1 MNVPGGRIDAFTKTD
16 LALQRD
22 LLDGRARL
30 SVRASD
36 LFNTMG
42 FTLWR
47 ESAQYYQSFTRDFD
61 AQALQVSLRY
71 NFGQQDQQ
79 RRRSQGDYDG
89 GGEMMD
95 GMPMQ

>member
-1 MNVPGGRIDAFTKTD
+1 

-22 LLDGRARL
+22 LLDGRASL
-30 SVRASD
+30 SLRASD

-42 FTLWR
+42 FALWR
-47 ESAQYYQSFTRDFD
+47 ESAQYYQSSTRDFD

-71 NFGQQDQQ
+71 TFGQQDQQ
-79 RRRSQGDYDG
+79 RRRDRGDYDG